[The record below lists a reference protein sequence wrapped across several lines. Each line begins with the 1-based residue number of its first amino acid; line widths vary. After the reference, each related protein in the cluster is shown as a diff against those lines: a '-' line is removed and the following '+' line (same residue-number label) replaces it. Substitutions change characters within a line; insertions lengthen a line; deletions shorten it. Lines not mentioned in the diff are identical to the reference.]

1 MATTDDRQTGD
12 RGDGLAGEIGERLA
26 EEKKAY
32 AGDEDR
38 PLEGY
43 LAAMATYGAFAAL
56 VVMAAATRR
65 RDMPERFALS
75 DIALTG
81 VATHKLSR
89 IVSKDSVTSPLRA
102 PFTRY
107 KEPGGPAELMEEVRG
122 TGVRHAV
129 GELITCPF
137 CLAPWIATA
146 LTGGL
151 VVAPRFTRAVT
162 AVFTAVAV
170 SDQLQLLYAQHQQAV
185 E

>member
-1 MATTDDRQTGD
+1 MATTKNSTENSVTSE
-12 RGDGLAGEIGERLA
+12 LGEKLS

-43 LAAMATYGAFAAL
+43 VAAMATYGAFAG
-56 VVMAAATRR
+56 VVLMAAASRR
-65 RDMPERFALS
+65 KDAPEHYALM

-81 VATHKLSR
+81 IATHKLTR
-89 IVSKDSVTSPLRA
+89 ILTKDSVTSPLRA

-107 KEPGGPAELMEEVRG
+107 KESGGPAEVMEEVRG
-122 TGVRHAV
+122 TGVKHAV

-137 CLAPWIATA
+137 CMSPWIATA

-162 AVFTAVAV
+162 AVFSAVAL
-170 SDQLQLLYAQHQQAV
+170 SDHLQLTYAKQQQAS

>member
-1 MATTDDRQTGD
+1 MAHHDGRPVTT
-12 RGDGLAGEIGERLA
+12 EIGEKLA

-32 AGDEDR
+32 EGDEER

-43 LAAMATYGAFAAL
+43 VAAMATYGAFAAL

-65 RDMPERFALS
+65 TDAPDRIPLV
-75 DIALTG
+75 DIALIG
-81 VATHKLSR
+81 VATHKLTR
-89 IVSKDSVTSPLRA
+89 IISKDSVTSPLRA

-107 KEPGGPAELMEEVRG
+107 KEPGGPAEVMEEVRG

-129 GELITCPF
+129 GELVTCPF
-137 CLAPWIATA
+137 CLSPWIATA

-162 AVFTAVAV
+162 AVFSAVAV
-170 SDQLQLLYAQHQQAV
+170 SDHLQLAYAERQKAV

>member
-1 MATTDDRQTGD
+1 MATPDGTTDATDLD
-12 RGDGLAGEIGERLA
+12 ERLA
-26 EEKKAY
+26 AEKRAY

-43 LAAMATYGAFAAL
+43 VAAMATYGAFAAM

-65 RDMPERFALS
+65 RHAPDRFPVV

-81 VATHKLSR
+81 VATHKLTR
-89 IVSKDSVTSPLRA
+89 IISKDSVTSPLRA

-107 KEPGGPAELMEEVRG
+107 KEPGGPAEVMEEVRG
-122 TGVRHAV
+122 KGVRHAV
-129 GELITCPF
+129 GELVTCPF
-137 CLAPWIATA
+137 CLSPWIATA

-162 AVFTAVAV
+162 AVFSAVAI
-170 SDQLQLLYAQHQQAV
+170 SDHLQLTYAESQKAA

>member
-1 MATTDDRQTGD
+1 MAAQDAGSKATELTEK
-12 RGDGLAGEIGERLA
+12 LAR
-26 EEKKAY
+26 EKRAY
-32 AGDEDR
+32 AGSEDR

-43 LAAMATYGAFAAL
+43 LAAMATFGAFAA
-56 VVMAAATRR
+56 VVGMAVATRGKNA
-65 RDMPERFALS
+65 PERYPLL
-75 DIALTG
+75 DVALTG
-81 VATHKLSR
+81 VATHKITR

-137 CLAPWIATA
+137 CLSPWVATA

-151 VVAPRFTRAVT
+151 ALAPRFTRAVT
-162 AVFTAVAV
+162 AVFSAVAV
-170 SDQLQLLYAQHQQAV
+170 SDLLQLAYARQQQAA

>member
-1 MATTDDRQTGD
+1 MATPDGTTGATDIGD
-12 RGDGLAGEIGERLA
+12 RLAA
-26 EEKKAY
+26 EKKAY

-43 LAAMATYGAFAAL
+43 VAAMATYGAFAAL
-56 VVMAAATRR
+56 VVMAAASRR
-65 RDMPERFALS
+65 NDAPERFPVL

-81 VATHKLSR
+81 VATHKLTR
-89 IVSKDSVTSPLRA
+89 IISKDSVTSPLRA

-107 KEPGGPAELMEEVRG
+107 KEPGGPAEVMEEVRG
-122 TGVRHAV
+122 KGVRHAV
-129 GELITCPF
+129 GELVTCPF
-137 CLAPWIATA
+137 CLSPWIATA

-162 AVFTAVAV
+162 AVFSAVAI
-170 SDQLQLLYAQHQQAV
+170 SDHLQLTYAERQKAA

>member
-1 MATTDDRQTGD
+1 MAQHNANSSPRTADLGD
-12 RGDGLAGEIGERLA
+12 RLA
-26 EEKKAY
+26 EQQRAY

-38 PLEGY
+38 PLGGY
-43 LAAMATYGAFAAL
+43 VGAMATFGAFAA
-56 VVMAAATRR
+56 VITMAGASRR
-65 RDMPERFALS
+65 KDAPDRFAIT

-81 VATHKLSR
+81 IATHKISR
-89 IVSKDSVTSPLRA
+89 IISKDSVTSPLRA

-107 KEPGGPAELMEEVRG
+107 KSRGGPAEVMEEVRG

-129 GELITCPF
+129 GELVTCPF

-162 AVFTAVAV
+162 AVFAAVAL
-170 SDQLQLLYAQHQQAV
+170 SDQLQLVYAQQQQAA
-185 E
+185 EQ

>member
-1 MATTDDRQTGD
+1 MATPDGNRGATDLGD
-12 RGDGLAGEIGERLA
+12 RMA
-26 EEKKAY
+26 EEKQAY

-43 LAAMATYGAFAAL
+43 VAAMATYGAFAAL

-65 RDMPERFALS
+65 KDAPDRFPVL

-81 VATHKLSR
+81 VATHKLTR
-89 IVSKDSVTSPLRA
+89 IISKDSVTSPLRA

-107 KEPGGPAELMEEVRG
+107 NEPGGPAEVMEEVRG
-122 TGVRHAV
+122 KGVRHAI
-129 GELITCPF
+129 GELVTCPF
-137 CLAPWIATA
+137 CLSPWVATA

-162 AVFTAVAV
+162 AVFSAVAL
-170 SDQLQLLYAQHQQAV
+170 SDHLQLTYAERQKAA

>member
-1 MATTDDRQTGD
+1 MAEQDGSRSLGD
-12 RGDGLAGEIGERLA
+12 TAIGERLA
-26 EEKKAY
+26 EEKRAY

-43 LAAMATYGAFAAL
+43 LGAMATFGAFAA
-56 VVMAAATRR
+56 VVTMAAASRR
-65 RDMPERFALS
+65 TDAPERYALA

-81 VATHKLSR
+81 VATYKLSR
-89 IVSKDSVTSPLRA
+89 IISKDSVTSPLRA

-107 KEPGGPAELMEEVRG
+107 RSPGGPAELMEEVRG
-122 TGVRHAV
+122 EGVRHAV

-151 VVAPRFTRAVT
+151 VVAPRFTRALT
-162 AVFTAVAV
+162 AVFAAVAV
-170 SDQLQLLYAQHQQAV
+170 SDQLQLLYAQHQQAAG
-185 E
+185 

>member
-1 MATTDDRQTGD
+1 MATTDGSTDATD
-12 RGDGLAGEIGERLA
+12 LGERLA
-26 EEKKAY
+26 AEKKAY

-43 LAAMATYGAFAAL
+43 VAAMATYGAFAAL

-65 RDMPERFALS
+65 KQAPDRFPVV

-81 VATHKLSR
+81 IATHKLTR
-89 IVSKDSVTSPLRA
+89 IISKDSVTSPLRA
-102 PFTRY
+102 AFTRY
-107 KEPGGPAELMEEVRG
+107 KEPGGPAEVMEEVRG
-122 TGVRHAV
+122 TGVKHAV
-129 GELITCPF
+129 GELVTCPF
-137 CLAPWIATA
+137 CLSPWIATA

-162 AVFTAVAV
+162 AVFSAVAV
-170 SDQLQLLYAQHQQAV
+170 SDHLQLFYAERQKAA

>member
-1 MATTDDRQTGD
+1 MATPDGKPPTTD
-12 RGDGLAGEIGERLA
+12 LGERLA
-26 EEKKAY
+26 AEKKAY
-32 AGDEDR
+32 AGNEDR

-43 LAAMATYGAFAAL
+43 VAAMAAYGAFAAL

-65 RDMPERFALS
+65 KNAPDRIPLV

-81 VATHKLSR
+81 VATHKLTR
-89 IVSKDSVTSPLRA
+89 IISKDSVTSPLRA

-107 KEPGGPAELMEEVRG
+107 KEPGGPAEVMEEVRG

-129 GELITCPF
+129 GELVTCPF
-137 CLAPWIATA
+137 CLSPWIATA

-162 AVFTAVAV
+162 AVFSAVAV
-170 SDQLQLLYAQHQQAV
+170 SDHLQLAYAERQKAV

>member
-1 MATTDDRQTGD
+1 MATPNGDTGATD
-12 RGDGLAGEIGERLA
+12 LGERLA
-26 EEKKAY
+26 AEKKAY

-43 LAAMATYGAFAAL
+43 IAAMATYGAFAAL
-56 VVMAAATRR
+56 VVMAAASRR
-65 RDMPERFALS
+65 KDAPERFPVL

-81 VATHKLSR
+81 VATHKLTR
-89 IVSKDSVTSPLRA
+89 IISKDSVTSPLRA

-107 KEPGGPAELMEEVRG
+107 KEPGGPAEVMEEVRG
-122 TGVRHAV
+122 KGVRHAV
-129 GELITCPF
+129 GELVTCPF
-137 CLAPWIATA
+137 CLSPWIATA

-162 AVFTAVAV
+162 AVFSAVAI
-170 SDQLQLLYAQHQQAV
+170 SDHLQLTYAERQKAA

>member
-1 MATTDDRQTGD
+1 MATPDGNTGTSD
-12 RGDGLAGEIGERLA
+12 LGERLA
-26 EEKKAY
+26 AEKTAY

-43 LAAMATYGAFAAL
+43 VAAMATYGAFAAL
-56 VVMAAATRR
+56 VLMAAASRR
-65 RDMPERFALS
+65 KDAPDHFALT

-81 VATHKLSR
+81 LATHKLTR
-89 IVSKDSVTSPLRA
+89 IISKDSVTSPLRA

-107 KEPGGPAELMEEVRG
+107 KEPGGPAEVMEEVRG
-122 TGVRHAV
+122 TGVKHAI
-129 GELITCPF
+129 GELVTCPF
-137 CLAPWIATA
+137 CLSPWIATA

-162 AVFTAVAV
+162 AVFSAVAV
-170 SDQLQLLYAQHQQAV
+170 SDHLQLVYAERQKAA